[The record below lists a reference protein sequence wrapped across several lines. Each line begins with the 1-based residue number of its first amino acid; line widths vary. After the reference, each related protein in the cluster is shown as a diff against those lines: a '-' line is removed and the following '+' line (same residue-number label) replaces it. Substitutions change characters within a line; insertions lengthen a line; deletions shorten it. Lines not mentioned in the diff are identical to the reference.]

1 MLSFGVVLLL
11 AGGGGGPAPDRPGAP
26 GGLPLGGPPS
36 GPHTRAHLAVR
47 RGFHEGG
54 GSDLTPNRAG
64 DGATHPRT
72 GRGQAAILPRPL
84 PGTVCVMA
92 FVPGGPYLCVLE
104 TTLQDRRSEVAALV
118 RALQR
123 GYLEA
128 GVDPES
134 AIQA

>member
-11 AGGGGGPAPDRPGAP
+11 AGCGGATSADRPDAEEA
-26 GGLPLGGPPS
+26 LALGGPPS
-36 GPHTRAHLAVR
+36 ALHIGTYLAVDP
-47 RGFHEGG
+47 GFDEAEGTA
-54 GSDLTPNRAG
+54 LALKRAG
-64 DGATHPRT
+64 AAAPRLRK
-72 GRGQAAILPRPL
+72 GGVQAGILPRPL
-84 PGTVCVMA
+84 RGTVCVMA
-92 FVPGGPYLCVLE
+92 LVPGGPYLCVLE